1 MIRRPPRSTLFPYT
15 TLFRSP
21 EQLAWF
27 YLRVGDLA
35 LRHDRL
41 AEAEYAFRTGLSVFP
56 SDYRLLAAQARLAAA
71 RGRWRDAIAYGDQA
85 IATVPDPA
93 TFGVVS
99 DAYAALGDS
108 AHAAEYARA
117 MEVAVLGQPGQW
129 HRAGGLFLLDH
140 GRPRPPGFGP
150 R

>member
-1 MIRRPPRSTLFPYT
+1 
-15 TLFRSP
+15 
-21 EQLAWF
+21 
-27 YLRVGDLA
+27 LRVGDLA

-56 SDYRLLAAQARLAAA
+56 SDYRLLAAQARLAVA

-108 AHAAEYARA
+108 AHAALPRA
-117 MEVAVLGQPGQW
+117 LAPGTDDP
-129 HRAGGLFLLDH
+129 LLLRH
-140 GRPRPPGFGP
+140 AAAIGR
-150 R
+150 